1 MHWPDHPHYQF
12 LKDEKDQQ
20 DEDDE
25 ENGHGHY
32 GALKRAA
39 LECTAEMETEDGR
52 LLEKYARDAPHQ
64 GAIAIA
70 QRRTR
75 FDHPNMTTQIPEP
88 SGGAKIF
95 SEAGGKT
102 LEHMLVHGGYPPHE
116 AEGAFVARHQDPS
129 RRTSNAAFDGYTPG
143 AALHPEKFDYG
154 TLAHEAA
161 HHLVMQQN
169 AQAPNDSSLG
179 DRDIHVHQ
187 FAGNYAKVL
196 EVVSRGAGDSFRQH
210 HADAVALVGNYR
222 HRVHGLSRDLDAQHM
237 ECEASLPGHF
247 RQAAHDYRMQHQ
259 APDRHSGRPLHHYN
273 GGDPDDEVDIY
284 RAVPHN
290 VSTIHHGDWVTTDA
304 DYAHQ
309 HARQRHG
316 PDWPVLQARVPQKH
330 VYSDENDPHEQG
342 YQGPHLGRGD
352 VSRHGG
358 EDEEEGQVHEPRS
371 RRRRSFWDTDFAG
384 KGHYGSAVEAAGPRY
399 ADPADHPWFQ
409 AHPVHKDNIKAA
421 WHDSTQDEKDQG
433 KRWYPDASLVAGA
446 IAHGD
451 HAKGAGLLAAYS
463 PRTNWPA
470 NMFNAARS
478 VHEGRAMGSRK
489 GDGAIMGMHWKPAQ
503 RILDGEHHSQVLAGP
518 KTRAFATLIE
528 HGGQDPEDTRN
539 GTAHVVVDRHAMSVA
554 AGHRLT
560 DRDAVSAPV
569 DKPHYYHHI
578 EQKYLD
584 AADEISAE
592 TGQRVTPEHVQATT
606 WLRQIRRNSEED
618 SSVKNQFGGGGRQTR
633 NRNDLNRWTD
643 YAREHHPAMQG
654 ETMHTGALQ
663 VMAGDP
669 PLRVPPSV
677 DTLRPEACP
686 VCGDQDV
693 FKGQRCPIC
702 GFVAP
707 PDIFR
712 DPDID
717 RAREMRQQLEQGK
730 EENPLPEGPA
740 EEEQI
745 GSGADA
751 DDQMFHPDQIAPDGV
766 PGVQGDPTAPGQGM
780 LDPSGDEDELLD
792 PDALAGGEEPQLDEN
807 GEPLDPDEV
816 EDPDA
821 DPEGAAV
828 EEDADA
834 QEEEAMAEQ
843 MGVKAEGDEEAAGE
857 DEEAAEGGSPGKDQ
871 DDEDDDERPGGKKMA
886 KQQHTAELAAITAQ
900 QRVVDALRRENASLR
915 AGLSFIAELA
925 GVGSELHAILKQADE
940 LNPAQPVPDPPQ
952 APPTS
957 TTEQALMTGAPTGS
971 GTGTARGPGH
981 TEDDPSRPGT
991 TPGSLTAVPAE
1002 QTTTAVTPGV
1012 EMQTPPAGQLIDV
1025 TAPVQGTNPS
1035 QDGGVPLEQRR
1046 IETDVRVNPN
1056 PLAAQGPGIG
1066 GQGNDGTAFPWT
1078 LPAREGLRAT
1088 ASLTPEDE
1096 RGARTFASIRLAKLR
1111 VQAGLVRGD
1120 ELELG
1125 THIERDA
1132 GLSLHDIEREIET
1145 LGQVTRVASSAQ
1157 AQAQPRY
1164 PRGIAPK
1171 AAARVAPSFSG
1182 EPQPAMAMTAGVTG
1196 YDNDDFDLFV
1206 D

>member
-1 MHWPDHPHYQF
+1 
-12 LKDEKDQQ
+12 
-20 DEDDE
+20 
-25 ENGHGHY
+25 
-32 GALKRAA
+32 
-39 LECTAEMETEDGR
+39 
-52 LLEKYARDAPHQ
+52 
-64 GAIAIA
+64 
-70 QRRTR
+70 
-75 FDHPNMTTQIPEP
+75 
-88 SGGAKIF
+88 
-95 SEAGGKT
+95 
-102 LEHMLVHGGYPPHE
+102 
-116 AEGAFVARHQDPS
+116 
-129 RRTSNAAFDGYTPG
+129 
-143 AALHPEKFDYG
+143 
-154 TLAHEAA
+154 
-161 HHLVMQQN
+161 MQQN

-179 DRDIHVHQ
+179 DRDIHGHQ

-273 GGDPDDEVDIY
+273 GGD
-284 RAVPHN
+284 
-290 VSTIHHGDWVTTDA
+290 A

-358 EDEEEGQVHEPRS
+358 EDEE
-371 RRRRSFWDTDFAG
+371 
-384 KGHYGSAVEAAGPRY
+384 
-399 ADPADHPWFQ
+399 
-409 AHPVHKDNIKAA
+409 
-421 WHDSTQDEKDQG
+421 DQG

-606 WLRQIRRNSEED
+606 WLRQVRRNSEED

-886 KQQHTAELAAITAQ
+886 KQQHTAEMAAITAQ

-1066 GQGNDGTAFPWT
+1066 GQGNDGTAFPW
-1078 LPAREGLRAT
+1078 
-1088 ASLTPEDE
+1088 ASP
-1096 RGARTFASIRLAKLR
+1096 
-1111 VQAGLVRGD
+1111 
-1120 ELELG
+1120 
-1125 THIERDA
+1125 
-1132 GLSLHDIEREIET
+1132 
-1145 LGQVTRVASSAQ
+1145 AQ